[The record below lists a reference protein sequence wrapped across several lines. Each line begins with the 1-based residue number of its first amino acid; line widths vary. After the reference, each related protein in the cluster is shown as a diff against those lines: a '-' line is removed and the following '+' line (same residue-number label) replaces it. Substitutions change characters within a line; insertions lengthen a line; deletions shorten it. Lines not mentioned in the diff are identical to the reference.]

1 MAFTQLQP
9 RIMWGPKP
17 FLNHSL
23 WFKPAKYIVTTT
35 TAAAVT
41 TFTDEDGEMPGL
53 SKYDSLDSAPF
64 NAILDSMN
72 FDRFAYLS
80 VGEGPNLILIAVYL
94 VGTILSLF
102 LNIFFFFWTI
112 KGIYVNTNG
121 SLVSSFQWICLSQVR
136 INLIFIVCVCHEWQ
150 STAQSTLSNCTRFC
164 LTYSA
169 SLSTSMSWS
178 GL

>member
-23 WFKPAKYIVTTT
+23 LLKPAKYLVTSTTT
-35 TAAAVT
+35 TAT
-41 TFTDEDGEMPGL
+41 SREMPEL

-72 FDRFAYLS
+72 SDRFAYMS
-80 VGEGPNLILIAVYL
+80 FGQGPNLILITVFL
-94 VGTILSLF
+94 VLTIISLF

-136 INLIFIVCVCHEWQ
+136 ELSEFNNLQH
-150 STAQSTLSNCTRFC
+150 
-164 LTYSA
+164 Y
-169 SLSTSMSWS
+169 
-178 GL
+178 